1 MSVRATGVTIMLA
14 ASLLAASDPPVTIDI
29 TDYVEMPITGKL
41 DGKGQT
47 DGMLARINSLREEPG
62 GATRFFVNDL
72 NGPLYILDKAT
83 TKLSVYL
90 DFNGREGHHGLFRRF
105 AYEVGYANGLNSI
118 QFDPD
123 YRANGKFYTV
133 HIEDPALAG
142 SSVPDNTNLPALNL
156 AGYATTTPIPT
167 PGPIQREGVLIEWTD
182 TSPSNATFE
191 GTARELMRVPLNT
204 RIHTLADLSFNPSA
218 RPRGRRSTSFRRA
231 RTTATHCAKAT
242 RRCSSTITPP
252 LCPRPTGSRFR
263 SPIP

>member
-72 NGPLYILDKAT
+72 NGPLYILDKA
-83 TKLSVYL
+83 
-90 DFNGREGHHGLFRRF
+90 
-105 AYEVGYANGLNSI
+105 
-118 QFDPD
+118 P
-123 YRANGKFYTV
+123 
-133 HIEDPALAG
+133 
-142 SSVPDNTNLPALNL
+142 
-156 AGYATTTPIPT
+156 TTPIPT

-218 RPRGRRSTSFRRA
+218 RRGDSEWRVLYIGCGDGGSGE
-231 RTTATHCAKAT
+231 AK
-242 RRCSSTITPP
+242 
-252 LCPRPTGSRFR
+252 
-263 SPIP
+263 

>member
-156 AGYATTTPIPT
+156 AGDA
-167 PGPIQREGVLIEWTD
+167 RTD
-182 TSPSNATFE
+182 P
-191 GTARELMRVPLNT
+191 
-204 RIHTLADLSFNPSA
+204 
-218 RPRGRRSTSFRRA
+218 GRRRAHRMDRHESVECDVRRHGA
-231 RTTATHCAKAT
+231 RADARAAQHADPHAGRLELQPVGAP
-242 RRCSSTITPP
+242 RRQRVARALHRMRRRRI
-252 LCPRPTGSRFR
+252 
-263 SPIP
+263 